1 MVNLFE
7 KRVQILMERRAI
19 LSTTNVSLRIFN
31 KRLEVKIKCVKLKVR
46 ELFELSRELILA

>member
-19 LSTTNVSLRIFN
+19 LSTTNVSLRIFK